1 VRWLSLLCLFIPVA
15 VSAQKLPEPH
25 GGISSDQRVAALA
38 LLWSEVR
45 YNFAY
50 FDQVPDLD
58 WDARFAEYVTEA
70 QNAAGTF
77 ELYRVLQRFLAEL
90 HDGHTLVFLPDSI
103 VARRPVAAPWVEL
116 EEIER
121 RAIVSN
127 VDTALARE
135 LPVGSEI
142 LYVDG
147 TEVTRYLAEHVF
159 PFMSVSTEHV
169 RWRDAIRGSSRHLYG
184 LLYGP
189 TGTSVRVRARRPDGG
204 EVEVTLRRDRP
215 TRASAWVAT
224 PPRRDMLEHRPLDD
238 GLHYVAI
245 NSFNDVA
252 LVARFDSILPAL
264 RDSRGIVL
272 DVRRNRGGV
281 DDVVRQILTR
291 LTGDTL
297 VGPAWRTRTHVAA
310 YRAWGRF
317 ADEAEWARQY
327 RGYWSGDGAWHLA
340 SPDTVRPHGQSLTVP
355 IAVLT
360 GSETASAA
368 ENFLVYVHGHEQFTL
383 VGEPTNGSSGQPLML
398 DLPGGGRAWICTKRN
413 TYADGRP
420 YIGTGVIP
428 DVRVPLTVADVRAGR
443 DRTLETAVELLRSAR
458 RAATIVPSR

>member
-1 VRWLSLLCLFIPVA
+1 VRWLSALFLLIPVA
-15 VSAQKLPEPH
+15 VSAQKLPEPN
-25 GGISSDQRVAALA
+25 GGLSPDERVAVLA
-38 LLWSEVR
+38 LLWSEAR

-58 WDARFAEYVTEA
+58 WDARFAAYVPEA
-70 QNAAGTF
+70 QSAAGTY

-90 HDGHTLVFLPDSI
+90 GDGHTLVFLPDSI
-103 VARRPVAAPWVEL
+103 VQRQPVAAPWVEL

-127 VDTALARE
+127 VDTVLAGE

-142 LYVDG
+142 LAVDG
-147 TEVTRYLAEHVF
+147 VEVTRYLAEHVF

-189 TGTSVRVRARRPDGG
+189 TGSSVRVRVRRPDGR
-204 EVEVTLRRDRP
+204 EVEVTLRRDRA
-215 TRASAWVAT
+215 TRASAWVST
-224 PPRRDMLEHRPLDD
+224 PPRRDMLEHRRLDN

-245 NSFNDVA
+245 NSFNDA
-252 LVARFDSILPAL
+252 TLVARFDSIMPAL
-264 RDSRGIVL
+264 RESRGIVL

-297 VGPAWRTRTHVAA
+297 LGPAWRTRTHVAA

-327 RGYWSGDGAWHLA
+327 RAYWSGGGEWHLA
-340 SPDTVRPHGQSLTVP
+340 PPDTVVPRVRPLTVP

-368 ENFLVYVHGHEQFTL
+368 ENFLVYVHGHDQFTL
-383 VGEPTNGSSGQPLML
+383 IGQPTNGSSGQPLML

-443 DRTLETAVELLRSAR
+443 GRALETAIDLLRGSTR
-458 RAATIVPSR
+458 TVGRIPGG